1 MRASVTGARVQGLGS
16 EGSGFRVQ
24 GASGNIRQLGQ
35 AMINVSPLCGEFC
48 RELCRKHGSAFNVRR
63 WAFSVPRS
71 PIRAGL
77 CAVVVVLLAAF
88 RCAPLGAQTAAPRP
102 QSLPPVK
109 ARLLLREGGADTM
122 VNREVTLLGR
132 TPDALLA
139 QAVSGG
145 SAPALIAR
153 ERVLRCAF
161 EPEYDRSGL
170 IKALQGN
177 DWAAAVRTLAP
188 ALRPALPYLDLPEN
202 DAFDLVMDLGTYM
215 TSSAASE
222 LRAAA
227 DDGARTR
234 ALKQFEAAVEIF
246 RTAARADW
254 APFAPVAIL
263 KGCLAQLAMGRDGAA
278 ANSLERVAPPET
290 DEATYGHYWLVKGEL
305 LRRAGKPRE
314 ALEAVVKSIVFA
326 DKDAE
331 TFPSSLL
338 LSADCYTALGEHHR
352 ARDVYYEVAVLF
364 TGTDWER
371 DALAGL
377 KTVMDGKRTLEEE
390 KKPLEYVFFNVSDD
404 MNELA
409 EALLKEKGLGAK

>member
-1 MRASVTGARVQGLGS
+1 MRGQD
-16 EGSGFRVQ
+16 SGFRVQ
-24 GASGNIRQLGQ
+24 GALRRSALG
-35 AMINVSPLCGEFC
+35 VPHFPL
-48 RELCRKHGSAFNVRR
+48 
-63 WAFSVPRS
+63 
-71 PIRAGL
+71 RAGL
-77 CAVVVVLLAAF
+77 CAVLLSVAF
-88 RCAPLGAQTAAPRP
+88 HGAPLRAQTAAPRP

-109 ARLLLREGGADTM
+109 ARLLLREGGADAM

-132 TPDALLA
+132 TSDAILA
-139 QAVSGG
+139 QTTSGG
-145 SAPALIAR
+145 SAPGLIAR

-161 EPEYDRSGL
+161 TPDYDRSAL
-170 IKALQGN
+170 IKAIQGN
-177 DWAAAVRTLAP
+177 DWAAAVRILAP
-188 ALRPALPYLDLPEN
+188 ALRPTLPYLDLPEN
-202 DAFDLVMDLGTYM
+202 DAFDLVMDLGMYM

-227 DDGARTR
+227 DDDARTR

-246 RTAARADW
+246 RYAARADW

-263 KGCLAQLAMGRDGAA
+263 KGCLAQLAMGRDDAA
-278 ANSLERVAPPET
+278 ANSLERVAPPDA

-352 ARDVYYEVAVLF
+352 ARDVYYEVAILF

-371 DALAGL
+371 DALTGL
-377 KTVMDGKRTLEEE
+377 KTIMDGKQTLEEE
-390 KKPLEYVFFNVSDD
+390 KLPLEYVFFNVSDD
-404 MNELA
+404 LNELA
-409 EALLKEKGLGAK
+409 GALLEQKGLGGK